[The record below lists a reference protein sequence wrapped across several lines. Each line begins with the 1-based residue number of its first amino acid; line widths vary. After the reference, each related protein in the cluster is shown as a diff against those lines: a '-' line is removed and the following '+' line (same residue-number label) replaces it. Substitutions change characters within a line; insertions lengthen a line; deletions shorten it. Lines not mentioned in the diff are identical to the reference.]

1 MRRRSQPP
9 LIQAQGK
16 GSRAVPGGLLPPPGP
31 AEPMRGFILGGPRVV
46 LGLQEGLPPVLEHS
60 QNKANPA
67 DCVIRRRGSI
77 EWGLDPVPSPAV
89 RRLCDPRRVTILA
102 GLEFLSVDPVT
113 SPDCCG

>member
-1 MRRRSQPP
+1 MASFWGAHVWSWGCRR
-9 LIQAQGK
+9 
-16 GSRAVPGGLLPPPGP
+16 V
-31 AEPMRGFILGGPRVV
+31 F
-46 LGLQEGLPPVLEHS
+46 PPVLEHS

-113 SPDCCG
+113 SLDCCGWGWAELHESP